1 MTASMSVPIPGPASL
16 PQLERAT
23 REHALRFARLQFEQ
37 GDRIDMQTLATALG
51 VGRTT
56 LYRWVGD
63 REQLIAKLFASI
75 TDELFAAI
83 AAEVSGAGIDGA
95 FDAIRAFMLR
105 TAGFAPLRDFAV
117 REPAL
122 ALRIL
127 VSPRGIVQNRI
138 RAGVIA
144 VLEANLPG
152 SQLPIP
158 DDLIDVLVQ
167 VGAGLQWTPIVIG
180 DPPDIDRA
188 LHLGRTVLDAHF
200 G

>member
-1 MTASMSVPIPGPASL
+1 MTTSAEL
-16 PQLERAT
+16 PHLERAT
-23 REHALRFARLQFEQ
+23 REHALRFARMQFEQ
-37 GDRIDMQTLATALG
+37 GERVDMQTLATALG

-63 REQLIAKLFASI
+63 REQLIAELFAAL
-75 TDELFAAI
+75 TDELFAGI
-83 AAEVSGAGIDGA
+83 AEETTGSGIDGA
-95 FDAIRAFMLR
+95 LEQIRRFMVL
-105 TAGFAPLRDFAV
+105 TASFEPLRDFAQ

-127 VSPRGIVQNRI
+127 VSPHGIVQDRI
-138 RAGVIA
+138 RAGVTA
-144 VLEANLPG
+144 ALEANLPA

-158 DDLIDVLVQ
+158 NDLIDVLVQ

>member
-1 MTASMSVPIPGPASL
+1 MTTSAEL
-16 PQLERAT
+16 PHLERAT
-23 REHALRFARLQFEQ
+23 REHALRFARMQFEQ
-37 GDRIDMQTLATALG
+37 GERVDMQTLATALG

-63 REQLIAKLFASI
+63 REQLIAELFAAL

-83 AAEVSGAGIDGA
+83 AAEPSGAGIDGA
-95 FDAIRAFMLR
+95 LERIRRFMVL
-105 TAGFAPLRDFAV
+105 TSSFEPLRDFAQ

-127 VSPRGIVQNRI
+127 VSPHGIVQDRI
-138 RAGVIA
+138 RAGVTA
-144 VLEANLPG
+144 ALEDNL
-152 SQLPIP
+152 SAKQLPIP
-158 DDLIDVLVQ
+158 NDLIDVLVQ

-180 DPPDIDRA
+180 DPPDIERA